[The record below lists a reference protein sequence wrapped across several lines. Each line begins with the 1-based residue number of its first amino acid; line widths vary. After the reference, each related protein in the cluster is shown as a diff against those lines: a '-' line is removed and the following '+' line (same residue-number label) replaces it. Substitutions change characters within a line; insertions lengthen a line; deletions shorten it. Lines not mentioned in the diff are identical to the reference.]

1 MTHSDD
7 DFQVDATQLCGQLVQ
22 LGLAFW
28 LQRSFVEIE
37 ECISSEADF
46 FRGRSNYDWHW
57 HDWCWCWSR
66 YDWCWRSHAFAVL
79 QGFWLYAQWYVA
91 TWHCVSRC
99 PVAGTP
105 AQAEWVTH
113 DYAAGILHVS
123 AFWAWCFDVSGN
135 WREWWGGWG
144 LGRSRASNHCGCSE
158 KQRYKFIHSFFL
170 SGGDIRRTTL
180 RYWCYVPRF
189 YHVDHM
195 RSFQI
200 AKLAINFPVIL
211 PHASGAHDRG

>member
-1 MTHSDD
+1 MTSRLMPPSCAASSSSLALPSGFSVALSKSKNASAAKL
-7 DFQVDATQLCGQLVQ
+7 DFFRGRS
-22 LGLAFW
+22 AFW

-113 DYAAGILHVS
+113 DHAAGILHVS

-170 SGGDIRRTTL
+170 SGG
-180 RYWCYVPRF
+180 
-189 YHVDHM
+189 
-195 RSFQI
+195 
-200 AKLAINFPVIL
+200 
-211 PHASGAHDRG
+211 